1 MPLAFLCTTVLLLAH
16 AQSPVISWAAARF
29 YKRVQKLCALL
40 QSDALVTMSSYT
52 RSSGLSWKR
61 LFFAVEVSDSAHDCE
76 RNYISIK
83 LRCVRLCDITGRDVM
98 RRRPGCARQ
107 SPEGCDNYRGL
118 CVCTLVR
125 LSAVFHLMVLLFDS
139 LFALPVH

>member
-29 YKRVQKLCALL
+29 YKRVQKLCSLL

-61 LFFAVEVSDSAHDCE
+61 LFFLPLRFQILLMTASEITLASSSAVCGCVTLQAVTSCDAGRGVSGSH
-76 RNYISIK
+76 
-83 LRCVRLCDITGRDVM
+83 LRVVTIT
-98 RRRPGCARQ
+98 AA
-107 SPEGCDNYRGL
+107 L
-118 CVCTLVR
+118 CVHFGPLICGVPSHGVIT
-125 LSAVFHLMVLLFDS
+125 
-139 LFALPVH
+139 